1 MGLGP
6 AHAAPWTQAYPAA
19 NSVPSQGTA
28 STSEPPRKQMLQ
40 HLVHQP
46 CCSQALK
53 GAAETLILILIL
65 ILILVLVLILIL
77 YVSKTEY
84 TEFCVLLDKN
94 TPTSVFPYTNT

>member
-53 GAAETLILILIL
+53 GAAETLKGHSEPQKG
-65 ILILVLVLILIL
+65 
-77 YVSKTEY
+77 YVYKY
-84 TEFCVLLDKN
+84 V
-94 TPTSVFPYTNT
+94 